1 MLRYQRPIFKYL
13 TSFALPQP
21 VIEELAQDCFVRAFK
36 SLDSYASEKGATFST
51 WLFVIAKRL
60 ALNELSKAS
69 RKYEMTTADGA
80 LDSVPY
86 IERQTPETLLESKQN
101 QEALRE
107 ALDQVPTQFR
117 RALVLSQIAEHSLE
131 EIARIENCPIGTVKS
146 RIHRGKEML
155 RAILLKKLEAL

>member
-1 MLRYQRPIFKYL
+1 M
-13 TSFALPQP
+13 A
-21 VIEELAQDCFVRAFK
+21 VIV
-36 SLDSYASEKGATFST
+36 
-51 WLFVIAKRL
+51 
-60 ALNELSKAS
+60 LSKAA
-69 RKYEMTTADGA
+69 RKCEMTAADGA
-80 LDSVPY
+80 LDSVHY
-86 IERQTPETLLESKQN
+86 IERQTAEPLLESKQN